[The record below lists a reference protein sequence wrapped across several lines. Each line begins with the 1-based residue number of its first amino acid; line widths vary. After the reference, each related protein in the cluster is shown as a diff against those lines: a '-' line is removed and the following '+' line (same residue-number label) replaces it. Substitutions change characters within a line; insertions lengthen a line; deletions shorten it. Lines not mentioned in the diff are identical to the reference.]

1 MFNLKFV
8 KMTNDLTPEQVVEK
22 INTLFTE
29 KTAGMPTHDDVS
41 ALKSEIEILK
51 GMEKKSAD
59 MELALAKFE
68 GKLEAMSE
76 KAITPAPERLGSIG
90 EQVTKGYMSQI
101 DALKGGKTIN
111 LETKVTTITAD
122 YTGNIA
128 LSTLEAGVSHIAR
141 QVLKLRNFMNVGRTT
156 SKFVTYI
163 QEVQDGAYGG
173 AGMVAEGGAKPE
185 IEPKYAEVSKEVV
198 KIAGFI
204 KVSKEMLEDL
214 AFVQNE
220 INYQLMQSVEQL
232 MENQLLNGNGTA
244 PNLSGILTN
253 ATTFSAGTFAVSIQ
267 SPNLADVIQCAV
279 AQIQLAKC
287 EATHIVLNP
296 QDYAKLAMTKG
307 TTGEYTYGSF
317 VVSAPTGALSLC
329 GLPIITSTYM
339 TAGNF
344 LVGDMTKAHLRMR
357 EDMNI
362 QVGYVNDDFTKNLV
376 TILCEARAVS
386 FIKAN
391 DAPAFVK
398 GVIATCI
405 TAITKP

>member
-1 MFNLKFV
+1 
-8 KMTNDLTPEQVVEK
+8 MTNELTPEQVVEK

-76 KAITPAPERLGSIG
+76 KAITPAPERVGSIG
-90 EQVTKGYMSQI
+90 EQVTKGYMKEI
-101 DALKGGKTIN
+101 DALKGGKSIN
-111 LETKVTTITAD
+111 LETKVTTINAD

-128 LSTLEAGVSHIAR
+128 LSTLEAGVSHVAR

-163 QEVQDGAYGG
+163 QEVQDGSYAG

-244 PNLSGILTN
+244 PNMSGIVTN
-253 ATTFSAGTFAVSIQ
+253 ATTFSAGTFAVSIVL
-267 SPNLADVIQCAV
+267 PNLADVIQCSI
-279 AQIQLAKC
+279 AQIQNAKC
-287 EATHIVLNP
+287 EATHVVLNP
-296 QDYAKLAMTKG
+296 QDYAKLAMSK
-307 TTGEYTYGSF
+307 TTLGEYTYGAF
-317 VVSAPTGALSLC
+317 QQNALTGAITIC

-362 QVGYVNDDFTKNLV
+362 QVGYVNDDFSKNLV

>member
-1 MFNLKFV
+1 
-8 KMTNDLTPEQVVEK
+8 MTNELTPEQVVEK

-76 KAITPAPERLGSIG
+76 KAITPAPEYIGSIG

-111 LETKVTTITAD
+111 LETKVTTIVAD
-122 YTGNIA
+122 YTGNVA
-128 LSTLEAGVSHIAR
+128 LSNLEAGVSHVAR

-163 QEVQDGAYGG
+163 QEVQDAYYGG
-173 AGMVAEGGAKPE
+173 AGNVAEGGAKPE

-244 PNLSGILTN
+244 PNLSGIVTN
-253 ATTFSAGTFAVSIQ
+253 ATTFSAPLGSPFYQAITL
-267 SPNLADVIQCAV
+267 PNLADVIQCAI

-296 QDYAKLAMTKG
+296 QDYAKLAMSK
-307 TTGEYTYGSF
+307 TTLGEYTYGSF
-317 VVSAPTGALSLC
+317 VVNAPAGTMTLC

-386 FIKAN
+386 FVKAN
-391 DAPAFVK
+391 DQPAFVK